1 MDPNKVS
8 GFDPLESEI
17 DKVAWF
23 PDLITN
29 VTRQGCKDLVKNA
42 FDALSKDRQQNVM
55 RQMER
60 AIHEETLQMAES
72 EFKQFQENLKFKMDN
87 VFQLLFFPSHCNDD
101 KYKEYVFTNV
111 QKAEKELR
119 YWFQA
124 TSQKFTCLSC
134 QDIDRKTNCD
144 FTCLKMSSKCWQSH
158 CLSIQSSHGPKELT
172 LDEFYN
178 LNKPIDYVAPEP
190 CEYSKKVGNAGFN
203 GTYTF
208 PYIGAY
214 ARFIL
219 TEGNQTI
226 TGTRTFT
233 IPLADTNLVIDGNQT
248 VNTITIPIAT
258 I

>member
-29 VTRQGCKDLVKNA
+29 VTRQGCKDPVKNA

-72 EFKQFQENLKFKMDN
+72 EFKQFQENLKFKMDGIL
-87 VFQLLFFPSHCNDD
+87 QLLFFPRLCN
-101 KYKEYVFTNV
+101 KNENKATYTFTSI
-111 QKAEKELR
+111 QKAEQELR
-119 YWFQA
+119 RWFKE
-124 TSQKFTCLSC
+124 TPQKFECWRC
-134 QDIDRKTNCD
+134 QDVGRKPNCD
-144 FTCLKMSSKCWQSH
+144 FTCMENSSKCWQNH
-158 CLSIQSSHGPKELT
+158 CLSIQSSYGPKELT
-172 LDEFYN
+172 LGEFN
-178 LNKPIDYVAPEP
+178 DLNKPIGYVAPEP
-190 CEYSKKVGNAGFN
+190 CEYSKKPPQGFT
-203 GTYTF
+203 GTYTI
-208 PYIGAY
+208 PYGPD
-214 ARFIL
+214 ARFVL

-233 IPLADTNLVIDGNQT
+233 ISPAYTLVIDGSQT